1 MEAQKL
7 TLDDIQ
13 SKIESATYLNPV
25 GTLTIAILTLTNG
38 YTVTGESSC
47 VNTDDFDADVGKKI
61 AYENAE
67 EKVWMLEGYLRKEI
81 AYRGSEPLAGQPVQM
96 DTSASLSLDPPAP
109 LPASGKTTESVSSA
123 GQTTE
128 SVSSA
133 GQTTES
139 VSSAG
144 QTTIAVDLPTV
155 AVAPHDDMVP
165 YLGVKIVN
173 AKPMSRGVYIQLRG
187 WDLPGDEDPADA
199 GYLVEYTDQQR
210 SNVTGFQG
218 YVSWSPADVFMA
230 AYSPLPAPAA
240 DTGNVQASSSL
251 ADPSNPAPVSGGDT
265 AVVDNPAPPT

>member
-123 GQTTE
+123 GQTT
-128 SVSSA
+128 
-133 GQTTES
+133 
-139 VSSAG
+139 
-144 QTTIAVDLPTV
+144 IAVDLPTV

-173 AKPMSRGVYIQLRG
+173 AKPMSRGVYVQLRG

>member
-38 YTVTGESSC
+38 YTVTGESAC
-47 VNTDDFDADVGKKI
+47 LNPADFDADVGKKI

-81 AYRGSEPLAGQPVQM
+81 AYRGSEPLGGQPVQM
-96 DTSASLSLDPPAP
+96 DTAS
-109 LPASGKTTESVSSA
+109 T
-123 GQTTE
+123 
-128 SVSSA
+128 
-133 GQTTES
+133 
-139 VSSAG
+139 AG

-199 GYLVEYTDQQR
+199 GYLVEYTDAQR
-210 SNVTGFQG
+210 PNVTGFQG

-230 AYSPLPAPAA
+230 AYSPLPAPVA
-240 DTGNVQASSSL
+240 DTGNVQASSNL
-251 ADPSNPAPVSGGDT
+251 ADPSNPVPVSGGDT
-265 AVVDNPAPPT
+265 TGVDNPAPAT